1 MPVIIIAIIGLW
13 YFLHWLYEN
22 SGKNTK
28 PYNKDETDKIMID
41 CVGKSEQEQKKI
53 INDYQKRK

>member
-22 SGKNTK
+22 SSKNTK
-28 PYNKDETDKIMID
+28 PYNKEETDKIMID
-41 CVGKSEQEQKKI
+41 CVGKSEKEKKKI
-53 INDYQKRK
+53 INDYQHRK